1 MATTSWTFT
10 TDGTAPTVLP
20 GGATSPVAGATGVGR
35 LANVVTEFSEQVTGA
50 AGNQV
55 TLRRGTAANPT
66 GGALNVTLT
75 RAVVG
80 GHTVLTV
87 NPNATLLAN
96 TQYTLR
102 LSNNLGITDLSG
114 NALPVTTRS
123 FTTGNAN

>member
-1 MATTSWTFT
+1 
-10 TDGTAPTVLP
+10 
-20 GGATSPVAGATGVGR
+20 
-35 LANVVTEFSEQVTGA
+35 
-50 AGNQV
+50 
-55 TLRRGTAANPT
+55 
-66 GGALNVTLT
+66 VTLT
-75 RAVVG
+75 TAVVG

-102 LSNNLGITDLSG
+102 LSNNLGIRDLSG